1 MKAPSVQW
9 ICILLIPW
17 LFACRNK
24 TNSGQLTPEKHKEA
38 AVKPPASYS
47 DSIII
52 KNPSAVFFN
61 TDSIQL
67 EKIKAITDPAVF
79 ESMQHD
85 CFYQM
90 RNARNVI
97 NMSYPRIRIIEISK
111 VRWVIFTTSKGV
123 KEFVDLDRVN
133 DPCGIFLF
141 DGLKSSRLA
150 DMTNID
156 TELGQYFS
164 R

>member
-1 MKAPSVQW
+1 MT
-9 ICILLIPW
+9 CIIFSTWLL
-17 LFACRNK
+17 ACSSK
-24 TNSGQLTPEKHKEA
+24 TTREAEIQQPEKNKVVSGA
-38 AVKPPASYS
+38 KPPSSYA
-47 DSIII
+47 DTMII
-52 KNPSAVFFN
+52 KHPSAVFFN
-61 TDSIQL
+61 TDSAQM
-67 EKIKAITDPAVF
+67 EKIKAITKPAVF

-90 RNARNVI
+90 RNARNI
-97 NMSYPRIRIIEISK
+97 ITRSYPGIMINEIK
-111 VRWVIFTTSKGV
+111 NVRWILFINAKGSK
-123 KEFVDLDRVN
+123 ELIDLNSVN

-141 DGLKSSRLA
+141 DAVNPSRLA